1 MANKHTQGSRAHRFE
16 KKRKSTILMNW
27 LVGAGSALLIVFI
40 AMMAFGG
47 DDQPSNA
54 KGSDEE
60 KTVLNSES
68 DQEENTEQG
77 KNNDGSKN
85 NQTNKQE
92 SEQDESKG
100 SDPNSSSNSDDED
113 DSNNEESSNDDE
125 SSNKEQDKDASEEEN
140 DVVIEESDKENVAK
154 IVKKDWEPVPTE
166 MNTSGNHNISYN
178 KDSQDW
184 NELIKA
190 VSKATGLSEDNM
202 ITWWVGNGGSP
213 QKAEATVSNKEKTE
227 HYRVFIQWVDGEGY
241 KPVKLEV
248 LEEKEVNR

>member
-1 MANKHTQGSRAHRFE
+1 MADKHTEGSRAHRFE

-40 AMMAFGG
+40 AMMVFGG

-60 KTVLNSES
+60 KAVLNSES
-68 DQEENTEQG
+68 DQKENSEED
-77 KNNDGSKN
+77 KNNNGSTN
-85 NQTNKQE
+85 HQTNKQD
-92 SEQDESKG
+92 SEQEESNG
-100 SDPNSSSNSDDED
+100 SDPNSSSNT
-113 DSNNEESSNDDE
+113 DSNNEESSDEVE
-125 SSNKEQDKDASEEEN
+125 SSEEEQDKDATEEEN
-140 DVVIEESDKENVAK
+140 DTDTVIEESDKENVAK
-154 IVKKDWEPVPTE
+154 IVKKDWQPVPTE
-166 MNTSGNHNISYN
+166 MNTSGNHTISYN
-178 KDSQDW
+178 ENSQDW

-190 VSKATGLSEDNM
+190 VSKATGLSKENM
-202 ITWWVGNGGSP
+202 ITWWIGNGGSS

>member
-1 MANKHTQGSRAHRFE
+1 MADKHTEGSRAHRFE

-60 KTVLNSES
+60 KAVLNSES
-68 DQEENTEQG
+68 DQEENSEED
-77 KNNDGSKN
+77 KNNNGSTN
-85 NQTNKQE
+85 DQTNKQD
-92 SEQDESKG
+92 SEQDESNG

-113 DSNNEESSNDDE
+113 NPSNEESSEDE
-125 SSNKEQDKDASEEEN
+125 SSDEEQDKDASEEEN

-154 IVKKDWEPVPTE
+154 IVKKDWQPVPTE
-166 MNTSGNHNISYN
+166 MNTSGNHTISYN
-178 KDSQDW
+178 ENSQDW

-190 VSKATGLSEDNM
+190 VSKATGLSKENM
-202 ITWWVGNGGSP
+202 ITWWIGNGGSP